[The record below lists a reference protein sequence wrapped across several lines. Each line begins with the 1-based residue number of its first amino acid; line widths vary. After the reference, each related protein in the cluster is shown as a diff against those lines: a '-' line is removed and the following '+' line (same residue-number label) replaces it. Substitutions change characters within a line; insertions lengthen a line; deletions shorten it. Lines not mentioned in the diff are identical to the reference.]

1 MTSKY
6 ILFLKDISM
15 KDVSLVGGK
24 TASLGEMYSHL
35 KKEGVPIPDGFAVTA
50 QAYRD
55 FLNFNK
61 LNVPINTI
69 LKTINPRHVVDLNT
83 KSKKIREIIS
93 SGSMPDNLAKEIIRA
108 YRKLS
113 QSLKIKNLDV
123 AVRSS
128 ATAEDLPNASFAG
141 QQESYL
147 NIRGEKDL
155 LMAVKNCFA
164 SLYTSR
170 AISYRTDK
178 KFKSTAVYLSV
189 VVQKMI
195 RSDKGGS
202 GIIFTLDTETGFKD
216 TVVLDAVWGLGEM
229 AVQGQV
235 IGDEYEVFK
244 PTFLKGFSSIITRKL
259 GSKNQK
265 MIYNP
270 KKSGDTIK
278 IPTSL
283 KEQRQFVLKDKEV
296 LKLVEWALK
305 IEKHYSRLKKTWQP
319 MDIEWAKD
327 GITGELYIVQARPET
342 VHSQK
347 DYSVIRDYIMGKPGE
362 LIVRGAAVG
371 SAIAEGAARIISSPK
386 QIGLFKEGEILV
398 TTMTDPDWEPI
409 MRIAKAI
416 ITDEGG
422 RTSHAAIVSRELGI
436 PCIVGTTNA
445 SQKIKNGQ
453 RVTVDCSSGGEGFV
467 WKGKTKW
474 QVKEYKIIPTKKL
487 PLKLTLNI
495 GNPSEAFEYSFLKN
509 DGVGLAREEFIISSG
524 IKIHP
529 LALINYPNLLS
540 KSLKHQIDNLTLGY
554 ANKTDFYVDK
564 LTEGIAKI
572 GAAFYPKR
580 VILRFSDF
588 KTNEYASLIG
598 GSLFE
603 PKEENPMLG
612 WRGASRYYDPKFQP
626 AFELE
631 LQALKKARNDM
642 GLKNIY
648 AMIPF
653 CRTIDEA
660 KKVVTIMKKYGLK
673 PGQKDFQLY
682 VMAEIP
688 ANFILAKKF
697 LEIFDGFSIGSND
710 LTQLTL
716 GLDRDNGSLA
726 KIGDERNEAVISLI
740 KNIIKVA
747 KQKKKYIGI
756 CGQAP
761 SDYPEFARLLRDLK
775 IDSLSL
781 NPDSLVKVA
790 ADLGKLK

>member
-1 MTSKY
+1 
-6 ILFLKDISM
+6 M
-15 KDVSLVGGK
+15 KDVPLVGGK

-35 KKEGVPIPDGFAVTA
+35 KEEGVPIPDGFAITA
-50 QAYRD
+50 QAYRE
-55 FLNFNK
+55 FLDFNK
-61 LNVPINTI
+61 LNARIEAI
-69 LKTINPRHVVDLNT
+69 LKTINSKKVVDLNI

-93 SGSMPDNLAKEIIRA
+93 SGSMSDVLTEEILEA

-113 QSLKIKNLDV
+113 KSSNTSNLDV

-147 NIRGEKDL
+147 NIKGEKDL
-155 LMAVKNCFA
+155 LIAVKNCFA

-170 AISYRTDK
+170 AISYRIDK
-178 KFKSTAVYLSV
+178 GFKSTTVYLSV

-216 TVVLDAVWGLGEM
+216 SVVLNAVWGLGEM

-235 IGDEYEVFK
+235 IGDEYEIFK
-244 PTFLKGFSSIITRKL
+244 PTFLQGFSSIITRKL

-270 KKSGDTIK
+270 KTPGDTIK
-278 IPTSL
+278 IKTTL
-283 KEQRQFVLKDKEV
+283 AEQRKFVLQDEEV

-305 IEKHYSRLKKTWQP
+305 IEKHYSQLKNTWQP

-327 GITGELYIVQARPET
+327 GLTGELYIVQARPET

-347 DYSVIRDYIMGKPGE
+347 DYSVIRDYIMEKPGE
-362 LIVRGAAVG
+362 LIVKGAAVG

-409 MRIAKAI
+409 MKIAKAI

-436 PCIVGTTNA
+436 PCIVGTANA
-445 SQKIKNGQ
+445 SKKIKTGQKI
-453 RVTVDCSSGGEGFV
+453 TVDCSSGGEGFV

-474 QVKEYKIIPTKKL
+474 QIKEYKISQTKKL

-509 DGVGLAREEFIISSG
+509 DGVGLAREEFIISSN

-529 LALINYPNLLS
+529 LALINYSTLPS
-540 KSLKHQIDNLTLGY
+540 KSLKAQIDNLAIGY
-554 ANKTDFYVDK
+554 SKKTDFYVDK
-564 LTEGIAKI
+564 LAEGIAKI
-572 GAAFYPKR
+572 GAAFYPKT

-603 PKEENPMLG
+603 PREENPMLG

-631 LQALKKARNDM
+631 LQALKKVRDEM
-642 GLKNIY
+642 GLKNIC

-653 CRTIDEA
+653 CRTLEEA
-660 KKVVTIMKKYGLK
+660 KKVLAIMAKYNLK
-673 PGQKDFQLY
+673 ANQKDFKIY

-688 ANFILAKKF
+688 SNFILAEEF
-697 LEIFDGFSIGSND
+697 LKIFDGFSIGSND

-740 KNIIKVA
+740 TKLIQIA
-747 KQKKKYIGI
+747 RRKKKYIGI

-761 SDYPEFARLLRDLK
+761 SDYPEFARLLKNLK

-781 NPDSLVKVA
+781 NPDSLIKVA
-790 ADLGKLK
+790 ADLSKNK